1 MINKL
6 QKSQAPDT
14 KADGCWKGPNGHIHV
29 EVKKTNSVR
38 DVRGALLTL
47 AYLIGQD
54 PSKNLAVCVVVETRL
69 SSGRL
74 KEELVRF
81 RQVIHPA
88 IADRTHFLI
97 GKGDAQEHHVN
108 AFSGSMENA
117 PAGFYDWL
125 EKLVAKERQDV
136 YAHQLPPRQIVVAAL
151 AQLRLWNASPVTVK
165 YLQETCRVSYPTV
178 AAVLK
183 ELAGLGWLED
193 SSERG
198 VRLRY
203 LISGEWMELAREHAR
218 QRKVLF
224 FTDPTGQSTPEQMVK
239 RLARLQDTGKLP
251 QAVRIGGVIG
261 AAKHFP
267 ALDITAA
274 PRLDLCVDRD
284 PSRIATI
291 LDAGLVHK
299 GKPDQHI
306 ALAVHVAS
314 PPLDISRRESKS
326 QGPWASKFDCL
337 ADLVEMGYTREASE
351 MAHHIATTNKEK
363 STHMSDF

>member
-1 MINKL
+1 MIDQV

-14 KADGCWKGPNGHIHV
+14 NADGCWKGSNGHIHV

-47 AYLIGQD
+47 AYIIGQEA
-54 PSKNLAVCVVVETRL
+54 SKNQAVCVVVDTRL

-88 IADRTHFLI
+88 IANRIHFLV
-97 GKGDAQEHHVN
+97 GKGDAQEHSVN
-108 AFSGSMENA
+108 AYSGSMKNA
-117 PAGFYDWL
+117 PAGFYNWL
-125 EKLVAKERQDV
+125 GELVAKELRGV
-136 YAHQLPPRQIVVAAL
+136 YAHHLPPRQIVVAAL

-183 ELAGLGWLED
+183 ELADLGWLED
-193 SSERG
+193 SGERG

-203 LISGEWMELAREHAR
+203 LTSGEWMELAREHAR
-218 QRKVLF
+218 QRKVHL
-224 FTDPTGQSTPEQMVK
+224 FTDPTGQKTPEKMVK
-239 RLARLQDTGKLP
+239 RLARLQETDKLP
-251 QAVRIGGVIG
+251 QTVRIGGVIG

-267 ALDITAA
+267 ELDITAA

-284 PSRIATI
+284 PSHIASI
-291 LDAGLVHK
+291 LDAGLLCK
-299 GKPDQHI
+299 AKPDQRI
-306 ALAVHVAS
+306 AMAVHVTS
-314 PPLDISRRESKS
+314 FPLGTSRWESNS
-326 QGPWASKFDCL
+326 QGPWASELECL
-337 ADLVEMGYTREASE
+337 ADLIEMGYTREASE
-351 MAHHIATTNKEK
+351 MALHIAATNMEK
-363 STHMSDF
+363 STPHE

>member
-1 MINKL
+1 MFDEL

-14 KADGCWKGPNGHIHV
+14 NADGCWKGPNGHIHV

-47 AYLIGQD
+47 AYLIGQE
-54 PSKNLAVCVVVETRL
+54 PSKNQAVCVVIETRL

-81 RQVIHPA
+81 RHVIHPA
-88 IADRTHFLI
+88 IANRIHFLL
-97 GKGDAQEHHVN
+97 GKGEAQGHHLN

-125 EKLVAKERQDV
+125 EELVAKERQDV

-151 AQLRLWNASPVTVK
+151 VQLRLWNASPVTIK

-183 ELAGLGWLED
+183 ELADLGWLED
-193 SSERG
+193 SGERG
-198 VRLRY
+198 VRLRN

-239 RLARLQDTGKLP
+239 RIARLQQTDKLP
-251 QAVRIGGVIG
+251 QTVRIGGVIG

-267 ALDITAA
+267 ELDITAP

-291 LDAGLVHK
+291 LDAGLLRK
-299 GKPDQHI
+299 AKPDQRV
-306 ALAVHVAS
+306 ALAVHVTS
-314 PPLDISRRESKS
+314 FPLDASRWESMS
-326 QGPWASKFDCL
+326 QGPWASELECL
-337 ADLVEMGYTREASE
+337 SDLVEMGYTREAAE
-351 MAHHIATTNKEK
+351 MAHHIAATNKEK
-363 STHMSDF
+363 STPHE

>member
-1 MINKL
+1 MIDEL
-6 QKSQAPDT
+6 QKSRAPDT
-14 KADGCWKGPNGHIHV
+14 KADGCWKGSNGHIHV

-47 AYLIGQD
+47 AYIIGQE
-54 PSKNLAVCVVVETRL
+54 PSKNQAVCVVIETRL

-88 IADRTHFLI
+88 IANRIHFLV
-97 GKGDAQEHHVN
+97 GKGNAQEHIVN

-125 EKLVAKERQDV
+125 EELVAKERQDV

-183 ELAGLGWLED
+183 ELADQGWLED
-193 SSERG
+193 SGERG

-224 FTDPTGQSTPEQMVK
+224 FTDPTGQNTPEQMVK
-239 RLARLQDTGKLP
+239 RLARLQQADKLP
-251 QAVRIGGVIG
+251 QTVRIGGVIG
-261 AAKHFP
+261 AAKLFSE
-267 ALDITAA
+267 LDITAP

-291 LDAGLVHK
+291 LDAGLVHRV
-299 GKPDQHI
+299 KPDQRI
-306 ALAVHVAS
+306 ALAVHVTSS
-314 PPLDISRRESKS
+314 PLSTSRWESKS
-326 QGPWASKFDCL
+326 QGLWASELECL
-337 ADLVEMGYTREASE
+337 ADLAEMGYTREASE
-351 MAHHIATTNKEK
+351 MAHHIAVTNKGK
-363 STHMSDF
+363 KHAT

>member
-6 QKSQAPDT
+6 QKSRAPDT

-47 AYLIGQD
+47 AYLIGQE
-54 PSKNLAVCVVVETRL
+54 PSKNQAVCVVVETRL

-88 IADRTHFLI
+88 IADRIHFLV
-97 GKGDAQEHHVN
+97 GKGDARERNVN
-108 AFSGSMENA
+108 AFNGSMENA

-125 EKLVAKERQDV
+125 RELVAKELQDV
-136 YAHQLPPRQIVVAAL
+136 YAHHLPPRQIVVAAL
-151 AQLRLWNASPVTVK
+151 VQLRLWNASPVTIK

-183 ELAGLGWLED
+183 ELADLGWLED
-193 SSERG
+193 SVERG

-203 LISGEWMELAREHAR
+203 LISGEWMALAREHAR
-218 QRKVLF
+218 QRKVLY

-239 RLARLQDTGKLP
+239 RLARLQRTDKLP

-291 LDAGLVHK
+291 LDAGLVRK
-299 GKPDQHI
+299 AKPDQRI
-306 ALAVHVAS
+306 ALAVHVTSA
-314 PPLDISRRESKS
+314 PLGTSRRESKT
-326 QGPWASKFDCL
+326 QGSWASELECL
-337 ADLVEMGYTREASE
+337 ADLIEMGYTREASE
-351 MAHHIATTNKEK
+351 MAIHIAVTNKET
-363 STHMSDF
+363 STPHE

>member
-1 MINKL
+1 MIDEL
-6 QKSQAPDT
+6 RKSRAPDT
-14 KADGCWKGPNGHIHV
+14 NANGCWKGSNGHIHV

-47 AYLIGQD
+47 AFIIGQE
-54 PSKNLAVCVVVETRL
+54 PSKNQAVCVVVETRL

-88 IADRTHFLI
+88 IADRIHFLV
-97 GKGDAQEHHVN
+97 GKGNPQEHIVN

-125 EKLVAKERQDV
+125 EELVAKERQDV

-183 ELAGLGWLED
+183 ELADLGWLED
-193 SSERG
+193 SGERG

-203 LISGEWMELAREHAR
+203 LTSGEWMELAREHAR
-218 QRKVLF
+218 QRKVHL
-224 FTDPTGQSTPEQMVK
+224 FTDPTGQNTPEQMVK
-239 RLARLQDTGKLP
+239 RLASLREADKLP
-251 QAVRIGGVIG
+251 QTVRIGGVIG

-267 ALDITAA
+267 ELDITAP

-284 PSRIATI
+284 PSRIASI
-291 LDAGLVHK
+291 LDAGLLRK
-299 GKPDQHI
+299 AKPDQRV
-306 ALAVHVAS
+306 ALAIHVTS
-314 PPLDISRRESKS
+314 FPLDVSRWESKS
-326 QGPWASKFDCL
+326 QGHWASELECL
-337 ADLVEMGYTREASE
+337 ADIMEMGYTREASE
-351 MAHHIATTNKEK
+351 MAHHIALTNKET
-363 STHMSDF
+363 STQHE

>member
-6 QKSQAPDT
+6 QKSQAPDK

-47 AYLIGQD
+47 AYIIGQE
-54 PSKNLAVCVVVETRL
+54 PLKNQAACVVVETRL

-88 IADRTHFLI
+88 IANRIHFLV
-97 GKGDAQEHHVN
+97 GKGEALGHHVN
-108 AFSGSMENA
+108 AFSGSMEGA

-125 EKLVAKERQDV
+125 EELVAKDLQDV

-151 AQLRLWNASPVTVK
+151 AQLRFRNASPVTIK

-183 ELAGLGWLED
+183 EFADLGWLEG
-193 SSERG
+193 SGERG
-198 VRLRY
+198 IRLRY
-203 LISGEWMELAREHAR
+203 LTSGEWMELAREHAR
-218 QRKVLF
+218 QRKVHL
-224 FTDPTGQSTPEQMVK
+224 FTDPTGQNTPEKMVK
-239 RLARLQDTGKLP
+239 RLARLQETDKLP
-251 QAVRIGGVIG
+251 QTVRIGGVIG
-261 AAKHFP
+261 AAKLFP
-267 ALDITAA
+267 ELDITAA

-291 LDAGLVHK
+291 LDAGLVRK
-299 GKPDQHI
+299 ARPDQRV
-306 ALAVHVAS
+306 AVAVHVTSSPLGAS
-314 PPLDISRRESKS
+314 RGELKS
-326 QGPWASKFDCL
+326 QGPWASELECL

-351 MAHHIATTNKEK
+351 MACHIAVTNKEK
-363 STHMSDF
+363 KSTPHE

>member
-1 MINKL
+1 MNNAL
-6 QKSQAPDT
+6 QKPKALDT

-47 AYLIGQD
+47 AYLIGRE
-54 PSKNLAVCVVVETRL
+54 PSKNQAVCVVVETRL

-74 KEELVRF
+74 EEELVRF

-88 IADRTHFLI
+88 IANRIHLLL
-97 GKGDAQEHHVN
+97 GKGEAQGHHVN
-108 AFSGSMENA
+108 AFSGSMEGA

-125 EKLVAKERQDV
+125 EELVAKERQDV

-178 AAVLK
+178 AAVLR
-183 ELAGLGWLED
+183 ELADQGWLED
-193 SSERG
+193 SGERG

-203 LISGEWMELAREHAR
+203 LTSGEWMELAREHAR

-224 FTDPTGQSTPEQMVK
+224 FTDPTGQNTPEQMVK
-239 RLARLQDTGKLP
+239 RLARLQQTDKLP
-251 QAVRIGGVIG
+251 QTVRIGGVIG
-261 AAKHFP
+261 AAQHFP
-267 ALDITAA
+267 ELDITAP

-291 LDAGLVHK
+291 LDAGLLRK
-299 GKPDQHI
+299 AKPDQRV
-306 ALAVHVAS
+306 ALAVNVTS
-314 PPLDISRRESKS
+314 VPLDTSRRESKS
-326 QGPWASKFDCL
+326 QGPWASELDCL
-337 ADLVEMGYTREASE
+337 ADLVEMGYSREASE
-351 MAHHIATTNKEK
+351 MARHIALTNKGK
-363 STHMSDF
+363 SAPYE

>member
-1 MINKL
+1 MIDQV

-14 KADGCWKGPNGHIHV
+14 NADGCWKGPNGHIHV

-47 AYLIGQD
+47 AYIIGQE
-54 PSKNLAVCVVVETRL
+54 PSKNQAVCVVIETRL

-88 IADRTHFLI
+88 IANRIHFLR
-97 GKGDAQEHHVN
+97 GKGDAQGHHVN
-108 AFSGSMENA
+108 AFSGSMEGA

-125 EKLVAKERQDV
+125 EELVAKERQDV

-151 AQLRLWNASPVTVK
+151 AQLRLWNASPVTIK

-183 ELAGLGWLED
+183 ELADLGWLED
-193 SSERG
+193 SGERG

-203 LISGEWMELAREHAR
+203 LTSGEWMELAREHAR

-239 RLARLQDTGKLP
+239 RLARLP
-251 QAVRIGGVIG
+251 QTVQIGGVIG
-261 AAKHFP
+261 AAKYFP
-267 ALDITAA
+267 ELDITA
-274 PRLDLCVDRD
+274 PLRLDLCVDRD
-284 PSRIATI
+284 PSRIASI
-291 LDAGLVHK
+291 LDAGLLRK
-299 GKPDQHI
+299 AKPDQRV
-306 ALAVHVAS
+306 ALAVHVTS
-314 PPLDISRRESKS
+314 FPLDASRWESKS
-326 QGPWASKFDCL
+326 QGPWASELECL
-337 ADLVEMGYTREASE
+337 ADLVEMGYTREAAE
-351 MAHHIATTNKEK
+351 MAHHIAATNKEK
-363 STHMSDF
+363 AQHMNDH

>member
-6 QKSQAPDT
+6 QESQSPDT

-29 EVKKTNSVR
+29 VVKKTNSVR

-47 AYLIGQD
+47 AYLIGQE
-54 PSKNLAVCVVVETRL
+54 PSKNQAVCVVVETRL

-88 IADRTHFLI
+88 IANRIHFLL
-97 GKGDAQEHHVN
+97 GKGKAQRHHVN
-108 AFSGSMENA
+108 AFSGSMEDA

-125 EKLVAKERQDV
+125 EELVAKELQDV

-165 YLQETCRVSYPTV
+165 YLQENCRVSYPTV

-183 ELAGLGWLED
+183 SLADQGWLED
-193 SSERG
+193 SDERG

-239 RLARLQDTGKLP
+239 RLPRLQKTGKLP
-251 QAVRIGGVIG
+251 QTVRIGGVIG
-261 AAKHFP
+261 AAQHFP

-274 PRLDLCVDRD
+274 ARLDLCVDRE

-291 LDAGLVHK
+291 LDAGLLRK
-299 GKPDQHI
+299 AKPDQHV
-306 ALAVHVAS
+306 ALAVHVTS
-314 PPLDISRRESKS
+314 FPLGTSRGESKT
-326 QGPWASKFDCL
+326 QGPWASELECL
-337 ADLVEMGYTREASE
+337 ADLIEMGYTREASE
-351 MAHHIATTNKEK
+351 MVHHIAGTNKET
-363 STHMSDF
+363 STPHE